1 MHCSA
6 VEVAAAVAAS
16 GADGPSVRPAAA
28 VTALPDAAAA
38 RVLVV
43 EDDAAIAELIE
54 LYLHKEGLE
63 STCVASAEEATSTL
77 HRSVFHL
84 VILDINLPGRDGFQF
99 LQEFRA
105 RHSTPVIIVSA
116 RDSDEDKVLGLG
128 VGADDFVTKPFSP
141 RVLLARVRTNLRY
154 LQRGPAPSVRA
165 VRFGDY
171 LIHLDD
177 YTVTRDGS
185 RVTLAPKEF
194 DLLVYLVTNAGR
206 ALAPQELYARV
217 WGNRFGD
224 LSTVTVH
231 VQRLRK
237 KLHRPG
243 TAPLIETVPRVGYRA
258 PAAAVSFAT

>member
-1 MHCSA
+1 MAEHP
-6 VEVAAAVAAS
+6 
-16 GADGPSVRPAAA
+16 DG
-28 VTALPDAAAA
+28 AAA

-54 LYLHKEGLE
+54 LYLDKEGLE
-63 STCVASAEEATSTL
+63 STCAASAEEAESML
-77 HRSVFHL
+77 RGMVFHL

-99 LQEFRA
+99 LKEFRA
-105 RHSTPVIIVSA
+105 HHTTPVIIVSA

-171 LIHLDD
+171 LIHLNE
-177 YTVTRDGS
+177 YTVTRDDR

-194 DLLVYLVTNAGR
+194 DLLAYLVCNARR
-206 ALAPQELYARV
+206 AFTPQELYASV

-243 TAPLIETVPRVGYRA
+243 AAPLIETVPRVGYRA
-258 PAAAVSFAT
+258 PAAAVSFET

>member
-1 MHCSA
+1 MAGSA
-6 VEVAAAVAAS
+6 VVASAAD
-16 GADGPSVRPAAA
+16 ADSARSAAA
-28 VTALPDAAAA
+28 VTADPDAAAA
-38 RVLVV
+38 HVLVV
-43 EDDAAIAELIE
+43 EDDEAIAELIE

-63 STCVASAEEATSTL
+63 STCVASAEEAESTL
-77 HRSVFHL
+77 RRMVCHL

-99 LQEFRA
+99 LTQFRA

-154 LQRGPAPSVRA
+154 LQRRPAPSVRA

-171 LIHLDD
+171 LIHLND

-194 DLLVYLVTNAGR
+194 DLLAYLVSNAGR
-206 ALAPQELYARV
+206 AFRPQELYARV

-258 PAAAVSFAT
+258 SAAVVSFET